1 MTGPGD
7 RQAASTALRGDER
20 EAATLVVF
28 RDPGTGPEVLMIR
41 RSSRM
46 AFAGG
51 AFVFP
56 GGAVDPDDHALAAAW
71 PGSPAWNA
79 ARVAAVRETLEETG
93 LLIGI
98 DRPVTA
104 ADAMAAR
111 ADLLAGMTFPD
122 LLSDRGWTIAHE
134 DIVPFA
140 RWVPP
145 IEVPRRFDT
154 RFFIA
159 DLGSGAVD
167 LCADG
172 TETTDHVW
180 ARPDD
185 FIAQADAGEVQV
197 IFPTRMN
204 LLRLGALG
212 SFAAARAAL
221 TDPEPPI
228 VETELEHRDGKLWIG
243 VAEGFGYPTGKIIE
257 DTVPR
262 S

>member
-1 MTGPGD
+1 MTGADD
-7 RQAASTALRGDER
+7 RKAGGEALRGDER

-41 RSSRM
+41 RSSKM

-56 GGAVDPDDHALAAAW
+56 GGAVDPDDRALAETW
-71 PGSPAWNA
+71 PGSAAWNA

-104 ADAMAAR
+104 ANATAAR
-111 ADLLAGMTFPD
+111 ADLLAGMRFPE
-122 LLSDRGWTIAHE
+122 LLQDRSWSIIQ
-134 DIVPFA
+134 DRIVPFA

-167 LCADG
+167 LSADG
-172 TETTDHVW
+172 TETTSHVW
-180 ARPDD
+180 TRPHDLLAR
-185 FIAQADAGEVQV
+185 ADAGEVQLM
-197 IFPTRMN
+197 FPTRMN
-204 LLRLGALG
+204 LLRLAAMG
-212 SFAAARAAL
+212 SFAAAHEAL
-221 TDPEPPI
+221 ADPEPPI
-228 VETELEHRDGKLWIG
+228 VQTELEHRDGKLWIG
-243 VAEGFGYPTGKIIE
+243 VRDGFGYPTGKVIE
-257 DTVPR
+257 DTVRR